1 MLLVP
6 TYSYACK
13 DCDNRFDI
21 QQAFSD
27 DALTECPRC
36 GGSVRKVFSS
46 VGVVFKGSGFYRT
59 DSRSAAGSN
68 GSGPSKDGRDGKDG
82 VGGKDGGEGKGG
94 GGKVS
99 EGVAAGSS
107 GSSGESP
114 GAAGGKESG
123 ARASGPKDA
132 RQDSPAASG
141 SGTKGGDGGRR
152 TSSTGSG
159 KVARGA

>member
-36 GGSVRKVFSS
+36 HGSLRKLFSS

-68 GSGPSKDGRDGKDG
+68 GSGPAGKEGKDG
-82 VGGKDGGEGKGG
+82 K

-99 EGVAAGSS
+99 EGAAAGSNGS
-107 GSSGESP
+107 SSGESS
-114 GAAGGKESG
+114 GSAGGKESG
-123 ARASGPKDA
+123 ARESGAKETAAKNA
-132 RQDSPAASG
+132 RPESPVASG
-141 SGTKGGDGGRR
+141 SGAKGGDAGRR
-152 TSSTGSG
+152 ASSTGSG